1 MRQQEKLYKTSKP
14 YNISMVAEE
23 DKRWVGNIM
32 LLLDLVAFSAVLT
45 VCMRMNMLL
54 IYVHT
59 YLNRHAF
66 DLSSPCAHVLF
77 VWTCRLAQAKI
88 LLKLKSATATESH
101 RFEG

>member
-1 MRQQEKLYKTSKP
+1 
-14 YNISMVAEE
+14 
-23 DKRWVGNIM
+23 M

-88 LLKLKSATATESH
+88 LLKLKSTTATGLKDNSQSVEI
-101 RFEG
+101 F